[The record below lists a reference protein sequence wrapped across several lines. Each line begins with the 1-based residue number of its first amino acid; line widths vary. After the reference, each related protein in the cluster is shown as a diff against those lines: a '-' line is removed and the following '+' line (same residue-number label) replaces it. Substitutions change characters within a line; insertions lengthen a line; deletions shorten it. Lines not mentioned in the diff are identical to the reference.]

1 MIKHKFLAIL
11 FLLITIS
18 GFSQYTIETIPD
30 PKKQGQ
36 HSFVS
41 DPNNILGPTTVEA
54 LNQICVDIEQQSSAE
69 VAIVAIADF
78 EGDSDFDFAYD
89 LFNHWG
95 IGKAGNNNGLLV
107 FIARDRRK
115 YQFITGYG
123 MEGSLPDVTL
133 STIGER
139 YLVPK
144 FKEGDYGGGVID
156 AMSAIKNVLKNPEV
170 IKELK
175 AEAQKNSFLYK
186 NGDDLLS
193 AGIVMLVFIAIF
205 YWLSSFK
212 KHIPPS
218 AGKNQYKDFAGGCA
232 VIFVIVF
239 FGIFIV
245 AFFGINA
252 EQLFTVKALPWIAF
266 LLGTIFLLSKY
277 ISQRQNIINSYKDE
291 ANIVAAL
298 GRYEKRYGLLT
309 LVCPVLVFFLIGYL
323 RRKSRLKLRLQ
334 PPDDSGK
341 WVRLNRDEI
350 KGITAYLSD
359 GQIQEEKIRSVSYE
373 IWQQPDNA
381 SIQLVK
387 WNGSRYKRYED
398 CPRCENR
405 TLNKVHTK
413 TIRAATYSSTGLGEK
428 IQDCTFCKYQQSF
441 GTVILPKLQ
450 KSSSS
455 GSGSSGSSSS
465 GSSGSWGGGRS
476 GGGGAGGSW

>member
-1 MIKHKFLAIL
+1 MIQHKLLAIFCL
-11 FLLITIS
+11 FITIGS
-18 GFSQYTIETIPD
+18 WGQYTIETIPD

-41 DPNNILGPTTVEA
+41 DPNSILGLTTVDA
-54 LNQICVDIEQQSSAE
+54 LNQICADIEQQSSAE
-69 VAIVAIADF
+69 VAIVAIDDF
-78 EGDSDFDFAYD
+78 EGSSDFDFAYN

-107 FIARDRRK
+107 FIARDRRS

-133 STIGER
+133 STIGEQ
-139 YLVPK
+139 YMVPK
-144 FKEGDYGGGVID
+144 FKQGDYGGGVID
-156 AMSAIKNVLKNPEV
+156 AMNAIKNVLENPEV

-175 AEAQKNSFLYK
+175 VEAKKISFWYK
-186 NGDDLLS
+186 NGDRFTYSGL
-193 AGIVMLVFIAIF
+193 IILVFVGVF

-212 KHIPPS
+212 KHIPSSPAKS
-218 AGKNQYKDFAGGCA
+218 DYRAIAGGCA
-232 VIFVIVF
+232 IVFIMVF

-245 AFFGINA
+245 AFLDINV
-252 EQLFTVKALPWIAF
+252 ERLLTLQTLPWIAF
-266 LLGTIFLLSKY
+266 ILGSVFLLSKY
-277 ISQRQNIINSYKDE
+277 TSQRSKIVGAYKDE
-291 ANIVAAL
+291 ENIVQAL
-298 GRYEKRYGLLT
+298 GRYEKKYWLLV
-309 LVCPVLVFFLIGYL
+309 LICPVLVFFIIGYF

-334 PPDDSGK
+334 PPDDSGQ

-350 KGITAYLSD
+350 EGITAYLSE

-373 IWQQPDNA
+373 IWQHLGDA
-381 SIQLVK
+381 SIQLIK
-387 WNGSRYKRYED
+387 WNGRKYKRYED
-398 CPRCENR
+398 CPGCKNR

-428 IQDCTFCKYQQSF
+428 IQDCTFCKYKKSF

-455 GSGSSGSSSS
+455 GSGSRSSSS

>member
-1 MIKHKFLAIL
+1 MIKHKIFAIL
-11 FLLITIS
+11 FLLVAIS
-18 GFSQYTIETIPD
+18 SFCQYTIETIPD

-36 HSFVS
+36 NYFVS
-41 DPNNILGPTTVEA
+41 DPNGILGLTTVDE
-54 LNQICVDIEQQSSAE
+54 LNQICMDIEQQSSAE
-69 VAIVAIADF
+69 VAIVAIDDF
-78 EGDSDFDFAYD
+78 AGDSDFDFAYD

-144 FKEGDYGGGVID
+144 FKQGDYGGGLVD
-156 AMSAIKNVLKNPEV
+156 AMNAIKNVLQNPEV

-175 AEAQKNSFLYK
+175 VEAQKNSFWYK
-186 NGDDLLS
+186 NSDHLLS
-193 AGIVMLVFIAIF
+193 GGAVILVFIAIF

-218 AGKNQYKDFAGGCA
+218 TGKSGYKDVAGGCA

-239 FGIFIV
+239 FGIFFV
-245 AFFGINA
+245 AFSGINVKR
-252 EQLFTVKALPWIAF
+252 LFTIQALPWIAF
-266 LLGTIFLLSKY
+266 ILGTIFLLSKY
-277 ISQRQNIINSYKDE
+277 TSQRNSIINSYKDE
-291 ANIVAAL
+291 KNIVEAL
-298 GRYEKRYGLLT
+298 GRYEKRYWLLV
-309 LVCPVLVFFLIGYL
+309 LVCPILLIYTIGYL
-323 RRKSRLKLRLQ
+323 KRKSQLKQRLQ

-341 WVRLNRDEI
+341 WIRLNRDEI

-359 GQIQEEKIRSVSYE
+359 GQIQEEKIKSVSYE
-373 IWQQPDNA
+373 IWQQLDSA

-387 WNGSRYKRYED
+387 FNGRKYRRYED
-398 CPRCENR
+398 CPRCENH
-405 TLNKVHTK
+405 TLNKMYTK
-413 TIRAATYSSTGLGEK
+413 TITAATYSSTGLGEK
-428 IQDCTFCKYQQSF
+428 IQDCTFCNYKQSF

-455 GSGSSGSSSS
+455 GSGGSRSSSS

>member
-1 MIKHKFLAIL
+1 MIKHKLLAIL
-11 FLLITIS
+11 LLVIAIS

-41 DPNNILGPTTVEA
+41 DPNGILGLTTVDA
-54 LNQICVDIEQQSSAE
+54 LNQICIDIERQSSAE
-69 VAIVAIADF
+69 VAIVAVDDF
-78 EGDSDFDFAYD
+78 EGASDFDFAYD

-133 STIGER
+133 GTIGER

-144 FKEGDYGGGVID
+144 FKQGDYGGGVID
-156 AMSAIKNVLKNPEV
+156 AMNAIKNVLENPEV

-175 AEAQKNSFLYK
+175 VEAQKNSFWYK
-186 NGDDLLS
+186 NGDDLL
-193 AGIVMLVFIAIF
+193 AAAIVVLVFVAIF

-212 KHIPPS
+212 KHIPPL
-218 AGKNQYKDFAGGCA
+218 AGKNNYRDFIGGCA
-232 VIFVIVF
+232 VVFVIVF

-245 AFFGINA
+245 SFFGINVVK
-252 EQLFTVKALPWIAF
+252 LLTVQALPWIAF

-277 ISQRQNIINSYKDE
+277 VSQRQHIINAYKDE
-291 ANIVAAL
+291 ANIVEAL
-298 GRYEKRYGLLT
+298 GRYEKRYWLLV
-309 LVCPVLVFFLIGYL
+309 LICPLLLVFLVGYL

-350 KGITAYLSD
+350 RGITAYLSE
-359 GQIQEEKIRSVSYE
+359 GQIQEEKIKSVSYE
-373 IWQQPDNA
+373 IWQQPDDA
-381 SIQLVK
+381 SIKLVK
-387 WNGSRYKRYED
+387 WKGRKYNRYED
-398 CPRCENR
+398 CPRCTNR
-405 TLNKVHTK
+405 TLNKVYTK
-413 TIRAATYSSTGLGEK
+413 TITAATYSSTGLGEK
-428 IQDCTFCKYQQSF
+428 IQDCTFCKYKQSF

-465 GSSGSWGGGRS
+465 RSSGSWGGGRS

>member
-11 FLLITIS
+11 CLLFTYI
-18 GFSQYTIETIPD
+18 GFSQYTVEAVPD

-36 HSFVS
+36 NFFVS
-41 DPNNILGPTTVEA
+41 DPNGVLGLTNVDV
-54 LNQICVDIEQQSSAE
+54 LNQICANIEQQSSAE
-69 VAIVAIADF
+69 VAIVAIDDF
-78 EGDSDFDFAYD
+78 EGSSDFDFAYN

-123 MEGSLPDVTL
+123 MEGKLPDVTL

-139 YLVPK
+139 YMVPR
-144 FKEGDYGGGVID
+144 FKQGDYGGGVID
-156 AMSAIKNVLKNPEV
+156 AMNAIKSVLQNPEV

-175 AEAQKNSFLYK
+175 AGARKNSLLYK
-186 NGDDLLS
+186 KGDDLLS
-193 AGIVMLVFIAIF
+193 AAIVVLLFTAIF

-212 KHIPPS
+212 KHIPS
-218 AGKNQYKDFAGGCA
+218 STGKSNYRDFIGGCA
-232 VIFVIVF
+232 VVFVIVF
-239 FGIFIV
+239 SGIFIV
-245 AFFGINA
+245 AFFGINTG
-252 EQLFTVKALPWIAF
+252 QLFTIQAMPWIAF
-266 LLGTIFLLSKY
+266 FLGTIFLLSKY
-277 ISQRQNIINSYKDE
+277 ISQRQNITNAYKDE
-291 ANIVAAL
+291 ANIVEAL
-298 GRYEKRYGLLT
+298 GRYQKRYWPLMLICPLL
-309 LVCPVLVFFLIGYL
+309 LIFLISYL

-350 KGITAYLSD
+350 KGITAYLSE

-373 IWQQPDNA
+373 IWQRPDDA

-387 WNGSRYKRYED
+387 WKGRKYKRYED

-405 TLNKVHTK
+405 TLNKVHTQ
-413 TIRAATYSSTGLGEK
+413 TIRAATYSSTGIGEK
-428 IQDCTFCKYQQSF
+428 IQDCTFCKYKQSF

-455 GSGSSGSSSS
+455 GSGGSRGSSS